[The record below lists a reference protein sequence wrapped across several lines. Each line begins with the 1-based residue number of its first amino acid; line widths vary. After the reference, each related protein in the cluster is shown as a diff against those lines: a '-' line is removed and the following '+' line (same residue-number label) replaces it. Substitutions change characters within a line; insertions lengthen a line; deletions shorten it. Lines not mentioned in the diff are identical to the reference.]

1 VVVTVKTPQALP
13 LQLVPESDHDR
24 TLLGFDPGT
33 GVMVATNAAVTPGCT
48 VAGALSCIEK
58 SLVIRTFAEFC
69 LEKSATLVAVKVTPA
84 FPGRICGA
92 V

>member
-1 VVVTVKTPQALP
+1 VTVKIPQALP
-13 LQLVPESDHDR
+13 LQPVPESDHDKE
-24 TLLGFDPGT
+24 LLGFEPGT
-33 GVMVATNAAVTPGCT
+33 GVMVATSAAVTPGCT
-48 VAGALSCIEK
+48 VAGALSCMEK

-69 LEKSATLVAVKVTPA
+69 LAGSAALVAVKVTLA